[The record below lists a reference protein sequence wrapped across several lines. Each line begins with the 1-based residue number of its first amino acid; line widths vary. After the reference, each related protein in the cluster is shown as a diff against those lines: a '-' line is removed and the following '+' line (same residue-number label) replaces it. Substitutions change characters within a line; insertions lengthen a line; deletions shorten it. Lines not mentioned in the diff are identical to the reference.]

1 MRMLLMSTCLLIV
14 LPMSAFAQGEECVSD
29 ADCPEDEVCVTP
41 DWHAGEPIPTGT
53 CEGEDEGDVSFD
65 EAWLGLSCAVDSDC
79 PLGFECEEVSVGC
92 DEPSDV
98 WVRPHCSCPSCDF
111 VPACP
116 PCVCPFDDED
126 PLACGEAP
134 WKLCV
139 FHLTDCEKDQ
149 DCTEGLVC
157 HQQVDCEEGG
167 LRCTG
172 GGYGKCPE
180 CGCPGGDITGE
191 ACRACDCWTS
201 FDLVCEDVPRTGC
214 EVVATG
220 CMPPDIECDAAD
232 DCPAGWACLLFP
244 EEGTGY
250 CHPPGWE
257 YMPMRRTG
265 GSGSDGGGGSDSSA
279 GSGEMLVNT
288 ASPQTDGGGRKGCS
302 ASPVSLGTHEI
313 LLLLAG
319 LGLIWIAKRRRR
331 LEPRQERT

>member
-1 MRMLLMSTCLLIV
+1 MVVGLLVMLPWT
-14 LPMSAFAQGEECVSD
+14 AFADGEDCLTD

-41 DWHAGEPIPTGT
+41 DWEAGTPLPTGT
-53 CEGEDEGDVSFD
+53 CEKEDEDDVSFD
-65 EAWLGLSCAVDSDC
+65 EFWLGLSCKAGGDC
-79 PLGFECEEVSVGC
+79 PLGFECEEVSVDC
-92 DEPSDV
+92 DEASDV
-98 WVRPHCSCPSCDF
+98 WKLPRCRCPSCEF

-116 PCVCPFDDED
+116 PCVCPFDSGGE

-139 FHLTDCEKDQ
+139 FHFTDCEKDQ

-157 HQQVDCEEGG
+157 HQEVECEGGG
-167 LRCTG
+167 LRCHG

-214 EVVATG
+214 EVFTT
-220 CMPPDIECDAAD
+220 CMPPDIECDAAA

-244 EEGTGY
+244 DEVAGY

-257 YMPMRRTG
+257 YTPMHRTG
-265 GSGSDGGGGSDSSA
+265 GGGGSGDSDSSP

-288 ASPQTDGGGRKGCS
+288 ASPQIDGGGRKGCS
-302 ASPVSLGTHEI
+302 ASPGSPGSHETQ
-313 LLLLAG
+313 LLLAG
-319 LGLIWIAKRRRR
+319 LGLLWIAGRRRCS
-331 LEPRQERT
+331 EPLRERA